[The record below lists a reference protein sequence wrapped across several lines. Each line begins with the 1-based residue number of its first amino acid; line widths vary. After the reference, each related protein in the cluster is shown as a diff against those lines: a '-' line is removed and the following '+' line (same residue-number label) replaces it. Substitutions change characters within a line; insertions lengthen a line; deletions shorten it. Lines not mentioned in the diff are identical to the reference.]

1 MLSTLVYCSNCFN
14 KSQNSIILHGLLCVF
29 EVGSNYN
36 QSVHTCNVP
45 LAPAEGELLWAVGG
59 EERGG
64 TGVRKH
70 LMGSFPNLVQV

>member
-1 MLSTLVYCSNCFN
+1 M
-14 KSQNSIILHGLLCVF
+14 F

>member
-1 MLSTLVYCSNCFN
+1 MYLMLAVTTT
-14 KSQNSIILHGLLCVF
+14 K
-29 EVGSNYN
+29 
-36 QSVHTCNVP
+36 SVHTCNVP